1 MNNPKLLLEWD
12 DDKIPLFV
20 TVWIQILDTLHV
32 FVRCLFISIW
42 WPGWWVGW
50 DGGWACQQESWHSAR
65 QPKVL
70 LVIKRIAFATA
81 KNIKKTCLCNIF
93 TTTCDHLYSVMSER
107 ESVIDFTVPY
117 YDLVGITIMMKKPK
131 VRENLDLSRSLQT
144 CFEHDRTN
152 ILFTNHNSLFTIRSI
167 HYSLFAQFTI
177 YYSLFNFGTTA
188 LICRCRPPSSSSSLS
203 WKSQCGA
210 AFWFAINNQH
220 ILAFFF

>member
-152 ILFTNHNSLFTIRSI
+152 ILFTI

-177 YYSLFNFGTTA
+177 HCSLNSLFTIHYSI
-188 LICRCRPPSSSSSLS
+188 LVQPPWYAGADLPLQVPLCLGRVSLGLHS
-203 WKSQCGA
+203 GLPST
-210 AFWFAINNQH
+210 INIFLH
-220 ILAFFF
+220 FF